1 MKRIESRPK
10 CYASIG
16 VACDKALVQR
26 VDRIARRDGV
36 SRSTVARKLIEAA
49 LPQFE
54 GTGQEA

>member
-36 SRSTVARKLIEAA
+36 SRSTAARTLIEAA

-54 GTGQEA
+54 STG